1 MRAYGARHVGIVV
14 KSLDQSK
21 EFYETLGFTS
31 EGKISHE
38 TGEALSKIL
47 SVKNAQIISEKFTL
61 HVDPT
66 KSLWREEGF
75 RLELV
80 QYLDDKEQSKKY
92 RFKPKANSSTGRV
105 HLCLTVFDIKNVL
118 SRLQNAG
125 FKVPKVPYLHN
136 GNLMVYL
143 DDPNGVAIELIQSED
158 L

>member
-1 MRAYGARHVGIVV
+1 MRAYGTRHVGIVV
-14 KSLDQSK
+14 KNLDQSK
-21 EFYETLGFTS
+21 KFYETLGFIS

-38 TGEALSKIL
+38 TGKALSKIL
-47 SVKNAQIISEKFTL
+47 SVKHAQIISEKFTL

-80 QYLDDKEQSKKY
+80 QYLADKEKSKKY
-92 RFKPKANSSTGRV
+92 RIKPKTNSSIGRV
-105 HLCLTVFDIKNVL
+105 HLCFTVFDIKSVL
-118 SRLQNAG
+118 NRLQNAG
-125 FKVPKVPYLHN
+125 FKVPKDPNLHN

-143 DDPNGVAIELIQSED
+143 DDPNGVAIELIESEN